1 MPHKRIDKL
10 DIIVHEWIDNLH
22 DQCLASMLVEALV
35 ARHLAI
41 RAGAKKHKATR
52 AALVAGDA
60 TVEQIEYGRVSGASA
75 CRKAATALRK
85 YTQALDAA
93 EARLGHAC

>member
-1 MPHKRIDKL
+1 MPRKRIDSF
-10 DIIVHEWIDNLH
+10 IIVHEWIENLD
-22 DQCLASMLVEALV
+22 DQCLANMLVEALV
-35 ARHLAI
+35 ARHFAVK
-41 RAGAKKHKATR
+41 AGAKKHKATR
-52 AALVAGDA
+52 AAIDTGDA

-93 EARLGHAC
+93 EARG